1 MSEQA
6 ADPRKTDRFDLRA
19 IFETSQLLSSSLDL
33 EFVLSN
39 LLQLS
44 NVSGEQD
51 TTKIDKSR
59 GVLRGII
66 EAVRQRSKPKETP

>member
-1 MSEQA
+1 MRLANTKIGRIVLIIALVIVLVRA
-6 ADPRKTDRFDLRA
+6 ALWVR
-19 IFETSQLLSSSLDL
+19 
-33 EFVLSN
+33 N

>member
-1 MSEQA
+1 MRLA
-6 ADPRKTDRFDLRA
+6 NTKIGRIILIIALVIVLVRA
-19 IFETSQLLSSSLDL
+19 ILW
-33 EFVLSN
+33 VRN

>member
-1 MSEQA
+1 MRLANTKIGRIILIIALVIVLIRA
-6 ADPRKTDRFDLRA
+6 ALWVR
-19 IFETSQLLSSSLDL
+19 
-33 EFVLSN
+33 N

-59 GVLRGII
+59 GVLRGIV
-66 EAVRQRSKPKETP
+66 EAIRQRSKPKETP

>member
-1 MSEQA
+1 MRLANTKIGRIILVIALVIVLVRA
-6 ADPRKTDRFDLRA
+6 ALWVR
-19 IFETSQLLSSSLDL
+19 
-33 EFVLSN
+33 N